1 MDSLQQ
7 LQDDEYSFPYHY
19 ISQFRNRFTQNY
31 YDSWGVNY
39 VSTIEFI
46 LKKLEK
52 ESFNSLVDIG
62 CGDGRLALE
71 IKNNFSSLEILGIDY
86 SKRAIQLAQSM
97 NPYGNYKQL
106 DILTQSVEKKFDV
119 GILMEVFE
127 HINPEMGDEFVQAIS
142 KLLKPGGLL
151 YVTVP
156 HINKVVEYKHYRHFS
171 SESLI
176 KCFESGFDVVEVV
189 PFEKGKFR
197 KKVLDFLLGNRLFI
211 LNSGKLR
218 TILYRYYKENL
229 FFCAE
234 NKCNRIFVKFKAK

>member
-19 ISQFRNRFTQNY
+19 ISQFRSRFTQNY

-62 CGDGRLALE
+62 CGDGRLVLE

-97 NPYGNYKQL
+97 NPYGDYKQL

-119 GILMEVFE
+119 GVLMEVFE
-127 HINPEMGDEFVQAIS
+127 HINPELGEKFVQAIA
-142 KLLKPGGLL
+142 KLLKPQGLL

-156 HINKVVEYKHYRHFS
+156 HINKAVEYKHYRHFS
-171 SESLI
+171 SQSLI
-176 KCFESGFDVVEVV
+176 QCFASRFDVVEVV
-189 PFEKGKFR
+189 PF
-197 KKVLDFLLGNRLFI
+197 
-211 LNSGKLR
+211 
-218 TILYRYYKENL
+218 
-229 FFCAE
+229 
-234 NKCNRIFVKFKAK
+234 

>member
-19 ISQFRNRFTQNY
+19 VSQFRSRFTQSF

-62 CGDGRLALE
+62 CGDGRLVLE
-71 IKNNFSSLEILGIDY
+71 IQSIFSSREILGIDY

-97 NPYGNYKQL
+97 NPYGNYKEL
-106 DILTQSVEKKFDV
+106 DILTQSVEKKFDIGV
-119 GILMEVFE
+119 LIEVFE
-127 HINPEMGDEFVQAIS
+127 HINPEEGEKFVQAIA
-142 KLLKPGGLL
+142 KLLKPQGLL

-156 HINKVVEYKHYRHFS
+156 HINKAVEYKHYRHFS

-176 KCFESGFDVVEVV
+176 KCFASSFDVVEVI

-197 KKVLDFLLGNRLFI
+197 KKVLDCLLGNRLFI

-218 TILYRYYKENL
+218 TLLYRYYKENL
-229 FFCAE
+229 FFCTE
-234 NKCNRIFVKFKAK
+234 NNCNRIFVKFKAK